1 MLNKIELYLQLIF
14 EICPLN
20 DDISDEV
27 NAEGKSVMHGGP
39 GE

>member
-20 DDISDEV
+20 DDISDEG
-27 NAEGKSVMHGGP
+27 NAEGKSAMHGGP